1 MDSTL
6 LKYVEN
12 TEYTENLTESEKK
25 EVKEASKTFSCASV
39 TSAFSLSH
47 SATFMVSSVAQTQG
61 RA

>member
-25 EVKEASKTFSCASV
+25 EVKEASKTLC
-39 TSAFSLSH
+39 LK
-47 SATFMVSSVAQTQG
+47 G
-61 RA
+61 